1 MHPTHLV
8 TYKAPGINL
17 SYGID
22 EHPADEQFYLH
33 VHDDYE
39 LHCVV
44 AGKVG
49 YIVEGSVYDLRPG
62 SLILM
67 RSAETH
73 RLVVHKTEPYERY
86 TLNFRPQVLFDHGF
100 PPEILAAYNDRG
112 LGERNLYPVGSLAG
126 VDAVS
131 IFGQMLSACES
142 FPPESVIV
150 SYLSS
155 LLWSIN
161 TVFKQEK
168 QKNFPINDD
177 AGRQLIDYINE
188 HLLEELSLSSISEAI
203 HMSPSQMN
211 RVFHNLTGT
220 SVYRYILSKRLIVAQ
235 EMIAKG
241 ESAVNASQ
249 ACGFRDYSAFYRL
262 YKKHFGIAPTA
273 SKKKIENGTT

>member
-1 MHPTHLV
+1 MHPQII
-8 TYKAPGINL
+8 TYRAPGITL

-44 AGKVG
+44 SGKVG

-73 RLVVHKTEPYERY
+73 RLVVHKKEPYERY
-86 TLNFRPQVLFDHGF
+86 TLNFRPQVLYDHGF

-112 LGERNLYPVGSLAG
+112 LGERNLYPADSLSGIDPVGIFAQMLAG
-126 VDAVS
+126 
-131 IFGQMLSACES
+131 CES
-142 FPPESVIV
+142 FPPESLIV
-150 SYLSS
+150 SYLST

-161 TVFKQEK
+161 AVFKKEETPK
-168 QKNFPINDD
+168 QYPLGDD
-177 AGRQLIDYINE
+177 MGRQLIDYINE

-211 RVFHNLTGT
+211 RIFHNLTGT

-235 EMIAKG
+235 ELIAKG
-241 ESAVNASQ
+241 ESATGASQ

-262 YKKHFGIAPTA
+262 YKKQFGIAPTA
-273 SKKKIENGTT
+273 SKKKIEHRT